1 MIYNIYLNKIVKVF
15 KLSVYIL
22 TGQIGAGKTEAAQI
36 FRKLGFSCFC
46 ADEVV
51 KELYKEKDIILNIN
65 QIYPASVINGEVNRE
80 LLREIIFTDIKIME
94 KIENYIQPLVFIKF
108 KKIEKLYKNKL
119 IFIMPIIKNSSFFK
133 NYEIIYINANEE
145 IRKKRLQKRKNYNI
159 NMIKNII
166 KYQKKI
172 DQCIN
177 NSKHIIEN
185 DGTLSDLE
193 KKIQKIIN

>member
-1 MIYNIYLNKIVKVF
+1 MIYNIYFNKIVKVF

>member
-65 QIYPASVINGEVNRE
+65 QIYPASVINGKVNRE

-177 NSKHIIEN
+177 NSKNIIEN

>member
-1 MIYNIYLNKIVKVF
+1 
-15 KLSVYIL
+15 
-22 TGQIGAGKTEAAQI
+22 
-36 FRKLGFSCFC
+36 
-46 ADEVV
+46 
-51 KELYKEKDIILNIN
+51 
-65 QIYPASVINGEVNRE
+65 
-80 LLREIIFTDIKIME
+80 
-94 KIENYIQPLVFIKF
+94 
-108 KKIEKLYKNKL
+108 
-119 IFIMPIIKNSSFFK
+119 MPIIKNSSFFK

-193 KKIQKIIN
+193 KKIKKIIN

>member
-65 QIYPASVINGEVNRE
+65 QIYPASVINGKVNRE